1 VEDFFFGA
9 LPARYPAMVLTGRL
23 ALVTGGGR
31 GIGRAVCQV
40 LARENAKVVVT
51 DLNLDACQET
61 QASLR
66 PDDHYAIAGDVSS
79 KESVNDCFKQIL
91 DKYARAPDIIVNSAG
106 ITKDG
111 FLLRMKEEDFEKVID
126 VNLKGTFLVTQ
137 TAASLMKEQKL
148 AGSIVNIASIV
159 GRTGNIGQAN
169 YTASKAG
176 VIGFTKTAAKE
187 LGKFGIRVNVILPG
201 FIKTPM
207 TDVVPDKVKMMV
219 QFQIPL
225 SSSQRK
231 PEEDSW
237 SRRLAEKA
245 VGRPLGDFGE
255 PEDIAEAAAFL
266 ASSRARYMNGST
278 VDVNGGLL

>member
-1 VEDFFFGA
+1 
-9 LPARYPAMVLTGRL
+9 MVLAGRL
-23 ALVTGGGR
+23 ALVTGGGS

-40 LARENAKVVVT
+40 LARDNARVVVT
-51 DLNLDACQET
+51 DLNMEACTAT
-61 QASLR
+61 QQSLR
-66 PDDHYAIAGDVSS
+66 PDEHLSVVTDVSS
-79 KESVNDCFKQIL
+79 KESVGSCFQHIL
-91 DKYARAPDIIVNSAG
+91 EKYKRAPDIIVNSAG

-111 FLLRMKEEDFEKVID
+111 FMLRMKEEDFDQVID

-137 TAASLMKEQKL
+137 AAASLMKDQQL
-148 AGSIVNIASIV
+148 PGSIVNIASIV
-159 GRTGNIGQAN
+159 GKTGNIGQAN

-207 TDVVPDKVKMMV
+207 TDVVPDKMKMIV

-225 SSSQRK
+225 SARQK
-231 PEEDSW
+231 EETNW
-237 SRRLAEKA
+237 KTRLAEKLA
-245 VGRPLGDFGE
+245 GRPLGDFGD
-255 PEDIAEAAAFL
+255 PEDIAETAAFL
-266 ASSRARYMNGST
+266 SSNRARYMSGAC

>member
-1 VEDFFFGA
+1 
-9 LPARYPAMVLTGRL
+9 MVLSGRL

-40 LARENAKVVVT
+40 LARDNAKVVVT
-51 DLNLDACQET
+51 DLSMDSCQET
-61 QASLR
+61 MQSLR
-66 PDDHYAIAGDVSS
+66 PDDHLSLTSDVSQS
-79 KESVNDCFKQIL
+79 QSVNECFKQIL
-91 DKYARAPDIIVNSAG
+91 EKYKRAPDIIVNSAG

-111 FLLRMKEEDFEKVID
+111 FMLRMKEEDFDKVID

-137 TAASLMKEQKL
+137 AAASLMKEHQL

-187 LGKFGIRVNVILPG
+187 LGRFGIRVNVILPG

-207 TDVVPDKVKMMV
+207 TDVVPDKLKVMV
-219 QFQIPL
+219 QLQIPL
-225 SSSQRK
+225 ASGSREKQR
-231 PEEDSW
+231 DSTW
-237 SRRLAEKA
+237 TQRLAEKL
-245 VGRPLGDFGE
+245 VGRPLGDFGD
-255 PEDIAEAAAFL
+255 PEDIAETAAFL
-266 ASSRARYMNGST
+266 ASQRSRYMTGASI
-278 VDVNGGLL
+278 DVNGGLL

>member
-1 VEDFFFGA
+1 
-9 LPARYPAMVLTGRL
+9 MVLTGRL

-40 LARENAKVVVT
+40 LARENARVVVT
-51 DLNLDACQET
+51 DLNLDSCQET
-61 QASLR
+61 RASLSR
-66 PDDHYAIAGDVSS
+66 PDDHHAIAGDVSS
-79 KESVNDCFKQIL
+79 KESVSDCFKEIL
-91 DKYARAPDIIVNSAG
+91 DKYKRAPDIVVNSAG

-111 FLLRMKEEDFEKVID
+111 FLLRMKEEDFDEVMLVNHLREEIHISHAPSEVID

-148 AGSIVNIASIV
+148 GGSIVNIASIV

-207 TDVVPDKVKMMV
+207 TDVVPDKVKEAFV
-219 QFQIPL
+219 SQIPL
-225 SSSQRK
+225 G
-231 PEEDSW
+231 E
-237 SRRLAEKA
+237 
-245 VGRPLGDFGE
+245 FGL
-255 PEDIAEAAAFL
+255 PVDIAEVAAFL
-266 ASSRARYMNGST
+266 ASSRSKYITAASL
-278 VDVNGGLL
+278 DVNGGLA

>member
-1 VEDFFFGA
+1 MGSPH
-9 LPARYPAMVLTGRL
+9 LTMVLSGRL

-51 DLNLDACQET
+51 DLSMDSCQET
-61 QASLR
+61 MQSLTQ
-66 PDDHYAIAGDVSS
+66 DDHFSVASDVSQAG
-79 KESVNDCFKQIL
+79 SVNDCFKQIL
-91 DKYARAPDIIVNSAG
+91 DKYKRAPDIIVNSAG

-111 FLLRMKEEDFEKVID
+111 FMLRMKEEDFDKVID

-137 TAASLMKEQKL
+137 AASSLMKEKNVS
-148 AGSIVNIASIV
+148 GSIVNIASV
-159 GRTGNIGQAN
+159 VAKTGNIGQAN

-207 TDVVPDKVKMMV
+207 TDVVPDKIKEAFVS
-219 QFQIPL
+219 QI
-225 SSSQRK
+225 
-231 PEEDSW
+231 
-237 SRRLAEKA
+237 
-245 VGRPLGDFGE
+245 PLGDFGD
-255 PEDIAEAAAFL
+255 PIDIAEVTSFL
-266 ASSRARYMNGST
+266 ASNRSKYITGASF
-278 VDVNGGLL
+278 DVNGGLV